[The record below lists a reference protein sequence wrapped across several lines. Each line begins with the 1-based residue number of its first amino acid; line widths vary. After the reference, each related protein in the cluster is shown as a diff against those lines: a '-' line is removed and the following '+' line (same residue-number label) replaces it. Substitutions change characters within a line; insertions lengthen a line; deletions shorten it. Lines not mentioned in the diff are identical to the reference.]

1 MATTD
6 FIFMSLMRI
15 DTLSRDTTLSDLFA
29 RDFESTPFE
38 KGLGLQESKQ
48 EVVCLYK
55 SLR

>member
-1 MATTD
+1 MTTTD

-15 DTLSRDTTLSDLFA
+15 DSLSRDTTLSDLFA

-38 KGLGLQESKQ
+38 KEFGLQESKQ